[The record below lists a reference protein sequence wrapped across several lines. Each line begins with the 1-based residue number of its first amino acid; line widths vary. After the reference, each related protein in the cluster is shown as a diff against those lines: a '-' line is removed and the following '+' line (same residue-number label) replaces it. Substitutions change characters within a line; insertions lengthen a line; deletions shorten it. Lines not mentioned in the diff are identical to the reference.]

1 MHLDIY
7 VIKLLN
13 VESLNFSFK
22 QIFILVYLRYDY
34 YNFFF
39 QVVAVAG
46 FTQVEEVEGILVVPS
61 DGAEKV
67 VRDFFREGWV
77 EEPGTTI
84 SWVGLEEVVELKGME
99 MEEEEAEGILA
110 EAVEIIGLIPVGV
123 EVDPLMLETIRP
135 MTVVTPRLG
144 MVT

>member
-1 MHLDIY
+1 M
-7 VIKLLN
+7 IKLLN

-34 YNFFF
+34 YNYFFF

-46 FTQVEEVEGILVVPS
+46 FTQVEEVEGILVVPR

-67 VRDFFREGWV
+67 VREFFREGWV
-77 EEPGTTI
+77 EDPTGTV
-84 SWVGLEEVVELKGME
+84 SWVDLEEVVELLEME
-99 MEEEEAEGILA
+99 EEEEAEGILA
-110 EAVEIIGLIPVGV
+110 EAVELMNMIPVGV

-135 MTVVTPRLG
+135 MTVVTTQLA
-144 MVT
+144 MVKSPLL